1 MGVIQRQGIKG
12 TIVSYIG
19 AILGA
24 ITILFVY
31 PYCMN
36 TEEIGLFRLIV
47 DTAVFFGL
55 LSLLGSGFGI
65 TYFYPYYDDE
75 EKKYNQ
81 FLSFII
87 LISGVGVLITTIV
100 FIVGKPLIAK
110 IYTENSPSFVNYFY
124 FLIPLIIINNIFSLV
139 ESHAQNLY
147 RIVVPKIARDLILRL
162 LIIALLILYFFKI
175 LDFTQIL
182 WIYIIVFFIIT
193 LFVIYYLS
201 TLSPYKFKFSLDLSL
216 VNNKYNIIKY
226 VLFVTI
232 GFVGSILSNRL
243 DSLVLSSTDNGLG
256 KNGVYTTIVF
266 MVMMIDLPI
275 RSLLSIS
282 IPIVN
287 ESIKKNDLNKIEQLY
302 KKTSIYLLV
311 LSFVIFALLWCNIDS
326 LFLIMPRGN
335 EFKVAKYVLLI
346 LGIGKLID
354 ASTSI
359 NAHILIYSIYYK
371 FSLVLSVVLGFIT
384 ILTAYLLIP
393 KFGLEGAAFSTFISM
408 AFIQILQTVFVY
420 AKFKKH
426 PFSMDTL
433 KVFLSFSLLIF
444 IVYFLPNT
452 QPVVTI
458 IYKSLL
464 IFIVSYLLIIKMKI
478 SKLVYDEIQS
488 TVSTKIPSLAKFL

>member
-75 EKKYNQ
+75 ENKYNQ

-87 LISGVGVLITTIV
+87 LISGVGVLITTLV

-243 DSLVLSSTDNGLG
+243 DSLVLSSTDNG
-256 KNGVYTTIVF
+256 
-266 MVMMIDLPI
+266 
-275 RSLLSIS
+275 
-282 IPIVN
+282 
-287 ESIKKNDLNKIEQLY
+287 
-302 KKTSIYLLV
+302 
-311 LSFVIFALLWCNIDS
+311 
-326 LFLIMPRGN
+326 
-335 EFKVAKYVLLI
+335 
-346 LGIGKLID
+346 
-354 ASTSI
+354 
-359 NAHILIYSIYYK
+359 
-371 FSLVLSVVLGFIT
+371 
-384 ILTAYLLIP
+384 
-393 KFGLEGAAFSTFISM
+393 
-408 AFIQILQTVFVY
+408 
-420 AKFKKH
+420 
-426 PFSMDTL
+426 
-433 KVFLSFSLLIF
+433 
-444 IVYFLPNT
+444 
-452 QPVVTI
+452 
-458 IYKSLL
+458 
-464 IFIVSYLLIIKMKI
+464 
-478 SKLVYDEIQS
+478 
-488 TVSTKIPSLAKFL
+488 

>member
-1 MGVIQRQGIKG
+1 
-12 TIVSYIG
+12 
-19 AILGA
+19 
-24 ITILFVY
+24 
-31 PYCMN
+31 
-36 TEEIGLFRLIV
+36 
-47 DTAVFFGL
+47 
-55 LSLLGSGFGI
+55 
-65 TYFYPYYDDE
+65 
-75 EKKYNQ
+75 
-81 FLSFII
+81 
-87 LISGVGVLITTIV
+87 
-100 FIVGKPLIAK
+100 
-110 IYTENSPSFVNYFY
+110 
-124 FLIPLIIINNIFSLV
+124 
-139 ESHAQNLY
+139 
-147 RIVVPKIARDLILRL
+147 
-162 LIIALLILYFFKI
+162 
-175 LDFTQIL
+175 
-182 WIYIIVFFIIT
+182 
-193 LFVIYYLS
+193 
-201 TLSPYKFKFSLDLSL
+201 
-216 VNNKYNIIKY
+216 
-226 VLFVTI
+226 
-232 GFVGSILSNRL
+232 
-243 DSLVLSSTDNGLG
+243 
-256 KNGVYTTIVF
+256 

-326 LFLIMPRGN
+326 LFLIMPRGD

-371 FSLVLSVVLGFIT
+371 FSLVLSIVLGFIT

-420 AKFKKH
+420 AKFNKH

-452 QPVVTI
+452 QPIVTI
-458 IYKSLL
+458 LYKSTL
-464 IFIVSYLLIIKMKI
+464 IFIVSYLLIIKIKI
-478 SKLVYDEIQS
+478 SKLVYDEIYTS
-488 TVSTKIPSLAKFL
+488 VSTKIPSLAKFL